1 MRWMV
6 LTAATALV
14 LAGVALQRAEAGPG
28 AVRIIDRT
36 LVCTTGIQGGV
47 NVIDLMA
54 QAGVK
59 SPQRRNSWKVL
70 AGFELT
76 TQGSSEPGPEQWV
89 LAIINAGRSEDGW
102 GGTVSIGPGRCK
114 ATKQRM
120 PLGSSGLEQQP
131 VSQFGDQYECWV
143 ARRVVLRVRGSF
155 RAAATL
161 RRNTFGY
168 LTAMGG
174 RMAQD
179 VKLAVR
185 TVSGKP
191 LVYAEAFQSGK
202 ARLFL
207 AGGAC
212 HPD

>member
-1 MRWMV
+1 MV
-6 LTAATALV
+6 PVAAAALLTIGSSGTASTAAPDASRV
-14 LAGVALQRAEAGPG
+14 
-28 AVRIIDRT
+28 IDRT

-47 NVIDLMA
+47 HVVDIAA

-59 SPQRRNSWKVL
+59 SPQRPGRWKLL

-89 LAIINAGRSEDGW
+89 LAMISAGRTEQGW

-114 ATKQRM
+114 ATEAI
-120 PLGSSGLEQQP
+120 PLASTGLEKQP
-131 VSQFGDQYECWV
+131 VSQFGDLYECWV
-143 ARRVVLRVRGSF
+143 ARRVLVRVRGSF
-155 RAAATL
+155 QAPATL

-174 RMAQD
+174 MAREA
-179 VKLAVR
+179 KLAVR
-185 TVSGKP
+185 TLTGKP
-191 LVYAEAFQSGK
+191 LVYAEAFESGK

-207 AGGAC
+207 AGGPC